1 MKSRDEIPLRD
12 ADQVMR
18 LSRMGSFH
26 QSRLSFMRILLRRM
40 RNENWRFDAPDWH
53 VGADGVGHAV
63 YTVHGPNRAYSL
75 VAFAHDLPDEMR
87 SDRVIATAWDTTF
100 TLFDGIPTDD
110 DIARLAQNVPLQEA
124 GRISS
129 RELTLSR
136 ANRSARLWDF
146 VVANLAA
153 GRQPDPESLKTVGYV
168 MRTTAVYGSGK
179 FGAADHDTIQDRP
192 EFAAPF
198 QAEML
203 TVYLIRCFVMDLLD
217 HSAKCAGGARAVAL
231 SPKLRRAMGIGN
243 STGLGMA
250 PFLVNHPT
258 LLHQWIAARETA
270 LARVRQIKSAS
281 AAIRGVMLNHAQ
293 SAHIN
298 AMNWHSQ
305 HPIQIAKVT
314 ELQSDMVMLC
324 KAIERIG
331 DAPYPWDRLY
341 QWGERDLTS
350 EGLEQLV
357 SILMEPYGDI
367 VDDLADVM
375 SIDES
380 AHFYIDGTQD
390 MRRIKSLIVAHFE
403 WALKTDFS
411 NAQDQARFW
420 YVSAAKLEPRLG
432 ERATEQG
439 HELEQPLAIGRDV
452 AALYRAINQDET
464 VAHFL
469 RKHPEHRHILRRV
482 QMVEKFPYAEIR
494 DNLLHADMLPIDML
508 RCKLSFF
515 GATHFDPRSDRW
527 LRICMFQNA
536 PFPEDIHKPGNWVYP
551 EPKGAP

>member
-1 MKSRDEIPLRD
+1 MTARDEIPLRD

-40 RNENWRFDAPDWH
+40 RNENWQFDAPDWH
-53 VGADGVGHAV
+53 VNENGVGRAV
-63 YTVHGPNRAYSL
+63 YTVHGPSRAYSL

-124 GRISS
+124 GRISV

-146 VVANLAA
+146 VVANLSA

-179 FGAADHDTIQDRP
+179 FGAADHGTIQDRP

-217 HSAKCAGGARAVAL
+217 HNAKCAGGKRAVKL
-231 SPKLRRAMGIGN
+231 SPKLRRALGIGN

-270 LARVRQIKSAS
+270 LARVRGIKTVTDGE
-281 AAIRGVMLNHAQ
+281 RDVMIHHAK

-305 HPIQIAKVT
+305 HPMQIAKVT

-324 KAIERIG
+324 KEITRIG

-341 QWGERDLTS
+341 RWAAQNLTS
-350 EGLEQLV
+350 EGLEQVV
-357 SILMEPYGDI
+357 SILMEPYGDV
-367 VDDLADVM
+367 VDDLADAM

-380 AHFYIDGTQD
+380 AHFYIDGTQA
-390 MRRIKSLIVAHFE
+390 MGHVKSLIAKHFD
-403 WALKTDFS
+403 WALKTDFG
-411 NAQDQARFW
+411 AGDEQARFW

-432 ERATEQG
+432 ERDAEQG

-452 AALYRAINQDET
+452 AALYRAITQDET

-494 DNLLHADMLPIDML
+494 DNLLHAQMMPIDML

-536 PFPEDIHKPGNWVYP
+536 PFPDELYVPGNWVYP
-551 EPKGAP
+551 EPTGAI